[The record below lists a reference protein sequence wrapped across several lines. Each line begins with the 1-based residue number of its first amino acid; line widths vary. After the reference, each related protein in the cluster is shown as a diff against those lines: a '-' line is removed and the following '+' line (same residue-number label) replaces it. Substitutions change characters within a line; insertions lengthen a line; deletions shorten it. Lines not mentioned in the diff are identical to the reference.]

1 MRYEIRSLVTCK
13 YLRSPAVLQVFCNF
27 SSFSLN
33 LGGSYVY
40 ESVIIVHKSLSLV
53 DTVARK
59 SQLSKYFLF
68 SFLLG
73 DKRYGRTVL
82 LIFIQAAVLL
92 KCGGS
97 LCVS

>member
-1 MRYEIRSLVTCK
+1 MRYEIRNLVTCK

-59 SQLSKYFLF
+59 SQAIKIF
-68 SFLLG
+68 SIQ
-73 DKRYGRTVL
+73 L
-82 LIFIQAAVLL
+82 LIRR
-92 KCGGS
+92 
-97 LCVS
+97 